1 MVALMGRSLT
11 VTEKGYIELEQL
23 LVTAAW
29 GVWRLSNF
37 ALFVPGIHVVLPDIA
52 MLVHVKCKE
61 GMHHK
66 IRALL
71 IELSSYNCT
80 FQNGNGAW

>member
-1 MVALMGRSLT
+1 MMGRSVT
-11 VTEKGYIELEQL
+11 VTEKGCIELERL
-23 LVTAAW
+23 LVAAAW
-29 GVWRLSNF
+29 GVRYLSNF
-37 ALFVPGIHVVLPDIA
+37 TLFMPSIHVVLPDMA
-52 MLVHVKCKE
+52 MLVHMKCKE

-80 FQNGNGAW
+80 F

>member
-1 MVALMGRSLT
+1 MVALMGHSLT
-11 VTEKGYIELEQL
+11 VMEKGYVELEWL
-23 LVTAAW
+23 LVAAAW
-29 GVWRLSNF
+29 GVRRLSNF
-37 ALFVPGIHVVLPDIA
+37 ALFMPGIRVVLPDAA
-52 MLVHVKCKE
+52 MLAHVRCKE

>member
-1 MVALMGRSLT
+1 MVALMRRSLT
-11 VTEKGYIELEQL
+11 EMEKGYIELERL
-23 LVTAAW
+23 LVAAAW
-29 GVWRLSNF
+29 GVRHLSNF
-37 ALFVPGIHVVLPDIA
+37 ALFMPGIRLVLPDAA

-71 IELSSYNCT
+71 IELSSYNYT
-80 FQNGNGAW
+80 F